1 MKLRVNGNEVEL
13 GGDSA
18 TVQELLASMRYSF
31 PMVIVRVNEVLVPR
45 DAYGSSRVKEG
56 DVVDAYHLVSGG

>member
-1 MKLRVNGNEVEL
+1 MRLQLNGDEIEQ

-18 TVQELLASMRYSF
+18 TVQELLAARRYSF
-31 PMVIVRVNEVLVPR
+31 PLIVVKVNGVFVPR
-45 DAYGSSRVKEG
+45 EEYRNASVKEG

>member
-1 MKLRVNGNEVEL
+1 MKLQVNGGDVEL

-31 PMVIVRVNEVLVPR
+31 PMVIVKVNGVLVAR
-45 DAYGSSRVKEG
+45 DAYAKALLKEG
-56 DVVDAYHLVSGG
+56 DSVDAYHLVSGG